1 MSQLENGFSNTAGI
15 GRGAAA
21 VRAAEALLRT
31 LGGDEVVFRVPSATA
46 NPGDSAQLG
55 LAGTATEDVSLA
67 PVVVQQARSAS
78 PSTQSGELELL
89 ISAASLGRAR
99 EIHKASDALAFF
111 ESALGVVVRERL
123 MRVVSVKTEQ
133 LGGVA
138 YLYSVRVCF

>member
-1 MSQLENGFSNTAGI
+1 MTELENGFSNAAGI

-46 NPGDSAQLG
+46 NPGDSVQLG

-67 PVVVQQARSAS
+67 PVVVQQGK
-78 PSTQSGELELL
+78 SGELELL
-89 ISAASLGRAR
+89 ISAASLARSR
-99 EIHKASDALAFF
+99 EINKASEALAFF

-123 MRVVSVKTEQ
+123 MRVVSVKAEQ

-138 YLYSVRVCF
+138 YLYSVKVAE